1 MQVADW
7 LHVNLSNDKQI
18 AQIAQIAKIC
28 NQKQYNNRIFKNIN
42 MIPYNLWLGK
52 ILSGN
57 L

>member
-1 MQVADW
+1 MPMQVADW
-7 LHVNLSNDKQI
+7 LHVNLSNDK
-18 AQIAQIAKIC
+18 QIAQIAKIC